1 MSLFYQA
8 LIFTA
13 VSTVAYFL
21 ATKSLNIQISL
32 LAMILGINVVSFLLT
47 QGIYKTIVINT

>member
-21 ATKSLNIQISL
+21 ATKSLNVQISL